1 MYKGEGTRTNYRTD
15 MLNRLNCE
23 QTELPSEIAEV
34 ALKLAKANHEG
45 WMKGKMAKG
54 YVYGVKTN
62 DDPKNGPLTSPL
74 LVPFEDLD
82 DETKQ
87 ANLANVQAIVRI
99 MVNKGVVFMD
109 FSMVLY
115 AMAKEIHDDWCAQKF
130 AAGWV
135 CGDVTDKPN
144 KVHRDLRPFE
154 ELLADPNLAH
164 DVDYDVDTARQ
175 TLIMMIADCDIFP
188 AILRPLAF
196 ALKKGT

>member
-1 MYKGEGTRTNYRTD
+1 MYERMTSYQEA
-15 MLNRLNCE
+15 MLNRMNSE
-23 QTELPSEIAEV
+23 KPALPPEIAEV

-62 DDPKNGPLTSPL
+62 DDPANGPLTSPL

-82 DETKQ
+82 DETK
-87 ANLANVQAIVRI
+87 LANIANVEAIVRI
-99 MVNKGVVFMD
+99 MTNKGCIFMD

-115 AMAKEIHDDWCAQKF
+115 AMAKEIHDDWCSQKF
-130 AAGWV
+130 ASGWV
-135 CGDVTDKPN
+135 WGEVTDKPN

-175 TLIMMIADCDIFP
+175 TLIMMIAQCDIFP
-188 AILRPLAF
+188 AILNPAAF
-196 ALKKGT
+196 ALA